1 MNCKKMS
8 DQNRTKLN
16 KKQIKNREK
25 FEQKRKKE
33 RIYSTL
39 FAPYEPAAVYSI
51 NFINKNT
58 TEAELANYK
67 TMIEEMSWCICDTE
81 GDRNTNKGA
90 LIQLMIPNKDEHS
103 FMVFLIEMRQIEEF
117 PKPQFVIVKQMLHH
131 LFTSSIIMFIWGF
144 LKAELQYF
152 VNHSMIPFQTK
163 VQEVNLQAIFKKW
176 FDYALGINPSPI
188 KQFSQSIVAQL
199 VSHDSLNQMKKSKN
213 NEWSLQDAVIY
224 TLHKYL
230 SKKET
235 RQNWSQGLEGLSM
248 EQQLL
253 VKYATFDCLSMFDL
267 MMFIY
272 RHYQSNQ
279 QQQQQQTTEEMK
291 NFFLKWQQ
299 EVGVV
304 KKVKNV
310 VQVLVEELSEE
321 SESGHERNDRYT
333 FQRYSSIDKG
343 TTNTENETVASIML
357 LDDEIVLVNN
367 PACNQQQVI
376 EQVEQQQQQVKS
388 NESPE
393 SEMNQHEEQVAE
405 HTTSQVNQQITTTTT
420 TERKRKRKN
429 KRSTEAKQRRNQKSS
444 IRHRKNRYRFE
455 VIRSLNMDVGSAKR
469 ILGDMNISVENINPV
484 GTYLYISVKS
494 EQQQNELDQLL
505 PMDIFE

>member
-1 MNCKKMS
+1 
-8 DQNRTKLN
+8 
-16 KKQIKNREK
+16 
-25 FEQKRKKE
+25 
-33 RIYSTL
+33 
-39 FAPYEPAAVYSI
+39 
-51 NFINKNT
+51 
-58 TEAELANYK
+58 
-67 TMIEEMSWCICDTE
+67 
-81 GDRNTNKGA
+81 
-90 LIQLMIPNKDEHS
+90 
-103 FMVFLIEMRQIEEF
+103 
-117 PKPQFVIVKQMLHH
+117 
-131 LFTSSIIMFIWGF
+131 
-144 LKAELQYF
+144 
-152 VNHSMIPFQTK
+152 
-163 VQEVNLQAIFKKW
+163 
-176 FDYALGINPSPI
+176 
-188 KQFSQSIVAQL
+188 
-199 VSHDSLNQMKKSKN
+199 
-213 NEWSLQDAVIY
+213 
-224 TLHKYL
+224 
-230 SKKET
+230 
-235 RQNWSQGLEGLSM
+235 
-248 EQQLL
+248 
-253 VKYATFDCLSMFDL
+253 

>member
-1 MNCKKMS
+1 M
-8 DQNRTKLN
+8 N
-16 KKQIKNREK
+16 KKQKKNKEK
-25 FEQKRKKE
+25 FEQKREKE

-39 FAPYEPAAVYSI
+39 FVPYEPAADYSI

-58 TEAELANYK
+58 TESELTNHK
-67 TMIEEMSWCICDTE
+67 TIFEEMSWCICDTE
-81 GDRNTNKGA
+81 ADRNTNKGA
-90 LIQLMIPNKDEHS
+90 LIQLMIPNKDKHS
-103 FMVFLIEMRQIEEF
+103 FMVFLIEMRQIEEL
-117 PKPQFVIVKQMLHH
+117 PKPQLVIVKQMLHH
-131 LFTSSIIMFIWGF
+131 LFTSSIIMFIWGN

-176 FDYALGINPSPI
+176 FDYALGIKPSPI

-199 VSHDSLNQMKKSKN
+199 VSHDNLNQMEKSKN

-235 RQNWSQGLEGLSM
+235 RQIWSQGLEGLSM
-248 EQQLL
+248 QQQLL

-272 RHYQSNQ
+272 RHHQLNQ
-279 QQQQQQTTEEMK
+279 QLQQQTTEEIE
-291 NFFLKWQQ
+291 NFFLEWQQ
-299 EVGVV
+299 EVVVV
-304 KKVKNV
+304 KRVKNV
-310 VQVLVEELSEE
+310 VQVLVEEMSEE

-343 TTNTENETVASIML
+343 TTSTGKETVASIML
-357 LDDEIVLVNN
+357 CDDEIVLVNN
-367 PACNQQQVI
+367 LACNQQQVL
-376 EQVEQQQQQVKS
+376 EQVDQQQVKS
-388 NESPE
+388 NESPT
-393 SEMNQHEEQVAE
+393 SQMNEHQGQVTE
-405 HTTSQVNQQITTTTT
+405 HTTNQENQKITTTKTS
-420 TERKRKRKN
+420 EIKKKRKN
-429 KRSTEAKQRRNQKSS
+429 KRSMEAKQRRNQQSS

-469 ILGDMNISVENINPV
+469 ILRQMNISVENINPV
-484 GTYLYISVKS
+484 GKNLYISVKT
-494 EQQQNELDQLL
+494 EQQQNELNQLL
-505 PMDIFE
+505 PMDIFD